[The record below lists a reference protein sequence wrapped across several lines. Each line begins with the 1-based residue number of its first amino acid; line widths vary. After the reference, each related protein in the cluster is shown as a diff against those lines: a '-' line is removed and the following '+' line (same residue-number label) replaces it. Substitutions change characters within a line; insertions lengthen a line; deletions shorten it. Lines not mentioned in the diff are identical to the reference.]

1 MGVCVHVLVGPP
13 IIMMRGLP
21 HVYFWL
27 PLLRAAFS
35 ETAVH
40 LISRCAPTDQLF
52 ISSVLPRTSPCSLT
66 AFYVFS
72 FVKVSIDFRRRFLY
86 HHPATIPYYIVTKT
100 VLFLMF
106 LFIFLRQL
114 LLCVFYENWK
124 VCETRLSSVPLC
136 RLYLFSGVILLKF
149 LYHV

>member
-1 MGVCVHVLVGPP
+1 MCVCIHALARPP
-13 IIMMRGLP
+13 TTMSRGLP
-21 HVYFWL
+21 HVHFRL

-40 LISRCAPTDQLF
+40 LISRRAPTDQLF
-52 ISSVLPRTSPCSLT
+52 ISSVLPRTSPCTLT

-86 HHPATIPYYIVTKT
+86 HHPANIQCYIVTKT
-100 VLFLMF
+100 VLSNVAVHLPSPAFIMF
-106 LFIFLRQL
+106 
-114 LLCVFYENWK
+114 VFYENWK
-124 VCETRLSSVPLC
+124 VCETRSSSVPLC
-136 RLYLFSGVILLKF
+136 RLHLFSGVILLKF